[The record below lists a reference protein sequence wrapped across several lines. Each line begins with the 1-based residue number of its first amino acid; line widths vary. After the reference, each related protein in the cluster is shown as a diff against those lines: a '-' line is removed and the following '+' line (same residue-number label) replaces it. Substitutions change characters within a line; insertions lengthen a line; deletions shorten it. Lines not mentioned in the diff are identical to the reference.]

1 MGSSIVPPQ
10 TQTLSWVIIDGE
22 RCRTRRQ
29 LDPPSISCRER
40 CATPGCSGSCEF
52 AVEELLDPFDS
63 REQFCLNT
71 RLRKRTR
78 GAVSACHL
86 QPYTLSDPGG
96 KYLRTGTRPST
107 VRQLHTSIGAPMKG
121 DVCRSRRN
129 VLCSPAIWN
138 SRTYPRC
145 GWRDV
150 AAIKVRDVE

>member
-1 MGSSIVPPQ
+1 MCGGVVPQ
-10 TQTLSWVIIDGE
+10 YAMME
-22 RCRTRRQ
+22 M
-29 LDPPSISCRER
+29 E
-40 CATPGCSGSCEF
+40 
-52 AVEELLDPFDS
+52 
-63 REQFCLNT
+63 
-71 RLRKRTR
+71 R
-78 GAVSACHL
+78 GAAPACHL

-129 VLCSPAIWN
+129 VLCSPALRN